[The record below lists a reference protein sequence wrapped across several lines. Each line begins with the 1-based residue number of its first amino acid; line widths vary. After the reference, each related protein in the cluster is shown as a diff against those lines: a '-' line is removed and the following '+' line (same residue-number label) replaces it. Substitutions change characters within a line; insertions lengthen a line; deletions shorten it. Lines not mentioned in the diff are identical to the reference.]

1 MTPKNDT
8 DIMIDGI
15 KYTLSGYESEE
26 YLQKVAAYINT
37 KIAEYKKEP
46 VYKKMNL
53 EAQKA
58 MLELNIADEYFKA
71 KKRADE
77 LEADVQDKDKQLYD
91 IKHELVTYRLQN
103 QDFEK
108 EITKL
113 KNEANEYQK
122 EIIRLETRIM
132 DIDQSY

>member
-91 IKHELVTYRLQN
+91 IKHELVTCRLQN